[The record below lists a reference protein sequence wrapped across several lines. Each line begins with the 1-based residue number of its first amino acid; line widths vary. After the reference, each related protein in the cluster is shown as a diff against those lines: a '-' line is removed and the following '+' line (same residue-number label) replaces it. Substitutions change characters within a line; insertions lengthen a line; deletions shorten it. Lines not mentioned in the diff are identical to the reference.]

1 MFLKKLSVLNYKN
14 IKMQELTFSPYIN
27 CFIGNNGVGKTNLLD
42 AIYHLGMGKSYFN
55 TLAIQ
60 NITHNQDF
68 YLLEGIFSRQ
78 QREENIVCSV
88 KKGQKKQ
95 IKRNG
100 KAYERI
106 ADHIGNFPMVI
117 VSPAD
122 RNLVTEGSEERR
134 RFLDGVISLTN
145 SSYLSTLINYN
156 KILAQRNS
164 LLKYFAE
171 NQTFDANAL
180 QVYNEQLSWFGE
192 EIYVQRK
199 TFLDSFLSIFQ
210 EQYEIISGGKEKVS
224 ITYQTT
230 LSEHRLAD
238 ILLQNQAK
246 DCSLQYTT
254 CGIHK
259 DDLLFE
265 IEGHMVKKFASQGQ
279 QKSFLIA
286 LKLAQFHIIRKK
298 TEVTPI
304 LLLDDIFD
312 KLDTLRVEQLIK
324 LVSEENFGQI
334 FLTDTHLERTKQIV
348 QQIFKEYK
356 IIEF

>member
-68 YLLEGIFSRQ
+68 YLLEGFFSRQ

-145 SSYLSTLINYN
+145 SSYLSTLISYN

-171 NQTFDANAL
+171 NQTFDTNAL

-192 EIYVQRK
+192 EIYMQRK
-199 TFLDSFLSIFQ
+199 TFLDNFLPVFQ
-210 EQYEIISGGKEKVS
+210 EQYQIISGGKEKVS

-230 LSEHRLAD
+230 LAKHRLTD
-238 ILLQNQAK
+238 LLLQSQTK
-246 DCSLQYTT
+246 DCAVQYTT

>member
-164 LLKYFAE
+164 LLKYFTE

-199 TFLDSFLSIFQ
+199 TFLDSFLPIFQ

-230 LSEHRLAD
+230 LSEHRLVD

>member
-14 IKMQELTFSPYIN
+14 IRMRELTFSPYIN

-42 AIYHLGMGKSYFN
+42 TIYHLGMGKSYFN
-55 TLAIQ
+55 TLAVQ
-60 NITHNQDF
+60 NITHGQDF
-68 YLLEGIFSRQ
+68 YLLEGVFSRQ
-78 QREENIVCSV
+78 QREENIMCSV

-100 KAYERI
+100 KTYERI

-122 RNLVTEGSEERR
+122 RDLVTEGSEERR

-145 SSYLSTLINYN
+145 TSYLSTLINYN
-156 KILAQRNS
+156 KILVQRNS

-171 NQTFDANAL
+171 NQTFDTNAL
-180 QVYNEQLSWFGE
+180 HVYNDQLSWFGE

-199 TFLDSFLSIFQ
+199 TFLDNFLPIFQ

-224 ITYQTT
+224 ITYQTS
-230 LSEHRLAD
+230 LSKHRLAD
-238 ILLQNQAK
+238 LLLQNQTK
-246 DCSLQYTT
+246 DCAIQYTT

-265 IEGHMVKKFASQGQ
+265 IEGGLVKKFASQGQ

-286 LKLAQFHIIRKK
+286 LKLAQFHIIRQK
-298 TEVTPI
+298 TDIIPI

-312 KLDTLRVEQLIK
+312 KLDTHRVEQLIK
-324 LVSEENFGQI
+324 LVSEKKFGQI
-334 FLTDTHLERTKQIV
+334 FLTDTHLERTEQIV
-348 QQIFKEYK
+348 KQIFKEYQ
-356 IIEF
+356 IVEF